1 MFRTNRFRSFLQNL
15 PNKTRNLVGI
25 PPGSLEAFGSFTTKT
40 LKKENKKKTNKQ
52 KHRDCVN
59 VR

>member
-40 LKKENKKKTNKQ
+40 LKKENKKKQTNKNTEI
-52 KHRDCVN
+52 V
-59 VR
+59 